1 MPRDS
6 VATVSEI
13 FVVVPSYNHAP
24 FVEKCLRSIISQ
36 THKPKKLLVIDDGSS
51 DGSPQVIER
60 VLKDCPFDA
69 ELIVRENR
77 GLCHTLNEAFAFAD
91 EKYFAYLG
99 SDDIWLPEFL
109 ERRTDLLE
117 TRPEAV
123 LAFGHA
129 FLIDDDDWIIDRTDE
144 WTDFANGD
152 VLPLLLEGTIFSSPS
167 VVYRRNALAEFSWNE
182 QSQLEDYE
190 IYLKLSTLGPFAF
203 DSTVLCA
210 WRQHGE
216 NASGDVA
223 LMQQEWQD
231 AQNRTREMLRI
242 GDADLASIQ
251 RRMRFVGI
259 ASLARHGFR
268 REAAAALIADR
279 KGSRSGAELFKTLLR
294 VFVPTTAYN
303 ITRKRKF
310 EKNRR
315 EYGRIVTEN
324 K

>member
-1 MPRDS
+1 MPTDS
-6 VATVSEI
+6 LTEDSDI
-13 FVVVPSYNHAP
+13 FVAVPSYNHAP

-36 THKPKKLLVIDDGSS
+36 TRKPKKLLVIDDGSS
-51 DGSPQVIER
+51 DGSSAVIER
-60 VLKDCPFDA
+60 VLKDCPIDA
-69 ELIVRENR
+69 ELIARENR
-77 GLCHTLNEAFAFAD
+77 GLCRTLNEAFAFAD

-109 ERRTDLLE
+109 ERRTDLLVA
-117 TRPEAV
+117 RPEAV

-129 FLIDDDDWIIDRTDE
+129 FLIDGEDWIIDRTDD

-167 VVYRRNALAEFSWNE
+167 VVYRRDALAEFSWNE
-182 QSQLEDYE
+182 QSRLEDYE

-203 DSTVLCA
+203 DPSVLCA

-231 AQNRTREMLRI
+231 AQNRTSEMLGISDDELRS
-242 GDADLASIQ
+242 LQ
-251 RRMRFVGI
+251 TRLRFVG
-259 ASLARHGFR
+259 AANLARHGFR

-279 KGSRSGAELFKTLLR
+279 RGARSTAELFKTLLR
-294 VFVPTTAYN
+294 VFVPSGFYN
-303 ITRKRKF
+303 IARRRKF

-315 EYGRIVTEN
+315 KYGRVVTEN

>member
-1 MPRDS
+1 MQTDI
-6 VATVSEI
+6 VENESEI
-13 FVVVPSYNHAP
+13 FVVVPSYNHAQ

-36 THKPKKLLVIDDGSS
+36 TRKPKKLLVIDDGSS
-51 DGSPQVIER
+51 DGSPAVIER
-60 VLKDCPFDA
+60 VLNDCPFES
-69 ELIVRENR
+69 ELIARENR
-77 GLCHTLNEAFAFAD
+77 GLCRTLNEAFMFAD
-91 EKYFAYLG
+91 KKYFAYLG

-117 TRPEAV
+117 TRPETV

-129 FLIDDDDWIIDRTDE
+129 FLIDGDDWIIDRTDV

-167 VVYRRNALAEFSWNE
+167 VVYRRDALAKFSWNE
-182 QSQLEDYE
+182 QAQLEDYE
-190 IYLKLSTLGPFAF
+190 MYLKLSTLGPFAY
-203 DSTVLCA
+203 DPTVLCA

-216 NASGDVA
+216 NASDDVA
-223 LMQQEWQD
+223 LMQQEWQN
-231 AQNRTREMLRI
+231 AQNRTAKILGI
-242 GDADLASIQ
+242 SDADLVSIQ

-268 REAAAALIADR
+268 REAASALIADR
-279 KGSRSGAELFKTLLR
+279 KGARSSLEFFQTLLR
-294 VFVPTTAYN
+294 VFLPTTVYKIA
-303 ITRKRKF
+303 RKRKF

-315 EYGRIVTEN
+315 EYGRVVTEN

>member
-1 MPRDS
+1 
-6 VATVSEI
+6 
-13 FVVVPSYNHAP
+13 
-24 FVEKCLRSIISQ
+24 
-36 THKPKKLLVIDDGSS
+36 VIDDGSS
-51 DGSPQVIER
+51 DGSPVLIEQI
-60 VLKDCPFDA
+60 LKDCPFDA

-77 GLCHTLNEAFAFAD
+77 GLCRTLNEAFAFAD

-129 FLIDDDDWIIDRTDE
+129 FLIDGEDWIIDRTDD

-167 VVYRRNALAEFSWNE
+167 VVYRQDALAKFRWNE
-182 QSQLEDYE
+182 YSRLEDYE
-190 IYLKLSTLGPFAF
+190 IYLKLSTVGPFAF
-203 DSTVLCA
+203 DPSVLCA

-216 NASGDVA
+216 NASSDVV

-231 AQNRTREMLRI
+231 AQGRTSESLGI
-242 GDADLASIQ
+242 SDEELTVLQ
-251 RRMRFVGI
+251 RRLRFVGV

-268 REAAAALIADR
+268 REAMAALIADHR
-279 KGSRSGAELFKTLLR
+279 GARSTAELLKTVLR
-294 VFVPTTAYN
+294 VFLPTAVYS
-303 ITRKRKF
+303 IARRWKF

-315 EYGRIVTEN
+315 KHGRVVIEN

>member
-1 MPRDS
+1 MPRSS
-6 VATVSEI
+6 VPTVAEI
-13 FVVVPSYNHAP
+13 FVAVPSYNHAP

-36 THKPKKLLVIDDGSS
+36 TRKPKKLLVIDDGSS
-51 DGSPQVIER
+51 DGSPAVIER

-69 ELIVRENR
+69 ELIARENR
-77 GLCHTLNEAFAFAD
+77 GLCRTLNEAFTFAS

-109 ERRTDLLE
+109 ECRIDLLE
-117 TRPEAV
+117 TRPETV

-129 FLIDDDDWIIDRTDE
+129 FLIDDDDWIIDRTDD
-144 WTDFANGD
+144 WTDFANGK

-167 VVYRRNALAEFSWNE
+167 VVYRRNALANFSWNE
-182 QSQLEDYE
+182 QSRLEDYE
-190 IYLKLSTLGPFAF
+190 IYLKLSTIGPFAF
-203 DSTVLCA
+203 DPSVLCA

-216 NASGDVA
+216 NASGDVV

-231 AQNRTREMLRI
+231 AQNRTSEALGI
-242 GDADLASIQ
+242 GDEQLMSLQ

-259 ASLARHGFR
+259 ANLARHGFR

-279 KGSRSGAELFKTLLR
+279 KGARSIGELLTTLLR
-294 VFVPTTAYN
+294 VFVPTNVYN
-303 ITRKRKF
+303 IARRRKF

-315 EYGRIVTEN
+315 EYGRVVTEI